1 MKNIYYKKLKE
12 MLEDNENQVN
22 ADCVRFAA
30 ENDLISMLARHAP
43 VLLAQSAFAETII
56 NYPFSE
62 LEMSTIVNRGGNNLP
77 SAFVEKF
84 FKIATVEHALLAVC
98 AYPAFFK
105 FFDLRMCR
113 IFNAKMWESIMIA
126 KISKNK
132 KRRLAHFLKLEPRTM
147 LCQIVARNPILLDDL
162 KQYANFVPTHT
173 EWIFIVAMEPS
184 SIKLNECQR
193 ALDKFALNE
202 WLTGMEQSK
211 TILNEAIRRKL
222 FSDLILADWKSL
234 LLTTN
239 ALDHYAFISGVFREF
254 SPDDFIDL
262 LLANEYREVY
272 YDMSMLKEKHW
283 KRLKSTVSNL
293 LGIIAKY
300 NPAFSKNL

>member
-1 MKNIYYKKLKE
+1 MNNIYYKKFKE
-12 MLEDNENQVN
+12 MLEDNGNQVN
-22 ADCVRFAA
+22 AECVRFAL

-43 VLLAQSAFAETII
+43 VLLTQSAFAETII

-77 SAFVEKF
+77 SAFIEKF

-105 FFDLRMCR
+105 FFDLKMCR
-113 IFNAKMWESIMIA
+113 YFNSKMWESILLT

-132 KRRLAHFLKLEPRTM
+132 KRRLSHFLKLEPRTI

-184 SIKLNECQR
+184 AINLNECQR
-193 ALDKFALNE
+193 ALDKFTLSE

-211 TILNEAIRRKL
+211 TILSEAISREL
-222 FSDLILADWKSL
+222 FSDITLADWKSL

-239 ALDHYAFISGVFREF
+239 ALDHYAFISGVFRQF
-254 SPDDFIDL
+254 TPDDFIDL
-262 LLANEYREVY
+262 LLSNNYREVY
-272 YDMSMLKEKHW
+272 YDMNSLEEKHW
-283 KRLKSTVSNL
+283 TRLKSTASNL

-300 NPAFSKNL
+300 NPTLSKDL